1 MNKKNKTKKSRKL
14 LPVLLCIVLMLSMFT
29 LSAFAE
35 ETECDIYGH
44 QGGDSTFNG
53 VAGECV
59 YECGVCDYEVRCYAT
74 QDNDIDMSDIEC
86 GTEVYFSYVDTY
98 TGGADGD
105 PIVAYCCYN
114 CSCENGHTMDVKW
127 TLTPIVDT
135 PETENK
141 SLIGSMISTI
151 TDSLGGILVG
161 VGSSIVAFFNGTVL
175 TAEGE
180 LTTFAIW
187 ALAFLGI
194 GFGFGVIKFITNI
207 VRKR

>member
-1 MNKKNKTKKSRKL
+1 MNKKNKTKKTRKL
-14 LPVLLCIVLMLSMFT
+14 LPVLLCIVLMLSVFT

-35 ETECDIYGH
+35 ETECDINGH
-44 QGGDSTFNG
+44 QPSDSNFNG
-53 VAGECV
+53 VEGECV
-59 YECGVCDYEVRCYAT
+59 YSCGVCGEEVKCYAT
-74 QDNDIDMSDIEC
+74 FISVDTPEC
-86 GTEVYFSYVDTY
+86 GTETTFSYYDSFNLKE
-98 TGGADGD
+98 DGS
-105 PIVAYCCYN
+105 VEVNAVFACN
-114 CSCENGHTMDVKW
+114 CEEGHSPYGYYL
-127 TLTPIVDT
+127 LTPIVDT

>member
-1 MNKKNKTKKSRKL
+1 MNKKNKIKKTRKL

-35 ETECDIYGH
+35 ETECEHSWIPAYVSSDFKQFTVECQECQLQNIYYAYSISDASEKH
-44 QGGDSTFNG
+44 CDNG
-53 VAGECV
+53 AWEYRYADFVVVNNDGTAEVSLV
-59 YECGVCDYEVRCYAT
+59 YY
-74 QDNDIDMSDIEC
+74 
-86 GTEVYFSYVDTY
+86 
-98 TGGADGD
+98 
-105 PIVAYCCYN
+105 
-114 CSCENGHTMDVKW
+114 CSCDEDNYLRFLYGS
-127 TLTPIVDT
+127 LTPPIVDT